1 MIRDLSNTA
10 LHMERSHKA
19 MSGALVPCGEPP
31 SSTLSAT
38 WQGEPLLYES
48 GALLTRLQ
56 ADWDKDMWDVSSGEE
71 HAS

>member
-1 MIRDLSNTA
+1 
-10 LHMERSHKA
+10 MEPLCR
-19 MSGALVPCGEPP
+19 CGEPP